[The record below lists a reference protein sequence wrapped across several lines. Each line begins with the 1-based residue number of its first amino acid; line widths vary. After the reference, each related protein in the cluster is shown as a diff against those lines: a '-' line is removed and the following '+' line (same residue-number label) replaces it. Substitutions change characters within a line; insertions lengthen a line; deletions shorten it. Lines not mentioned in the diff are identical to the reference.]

1 MDAVAA
7 RQPGTA
13 PVAETAVPPK
23 PADLPETLYRDHV
36 VGCEQPENSFSFD
49 FMADYLTM
57 MAILERSIAQQL
69 NESCG
74 LTSLQYRILLR
85 LLSQGA
91 LQTTAL
97 ARGLSVG
104 LSTASMAVAKLA
116 DSGFVSRHE
125 DANDMRT
132 VELRLT
138 RKGRIVVQRADDDVM
153 AMMGDYWRS
162 LTPEQLQAAL
172 TSSAAAVERHSSP
185 RIEDGRQRMDTA
197 LVDTIIISRTLTGKA
212 LQAEGLTINDFRT
225 LLALRI
231 QGGCSTATEIAHF
244 LFLNSSDI
252 TPCLKALEG
261 RGFITRHR
269 SSKNRRVRTVE
280 LTPEG
285 RHRTGELMPLVF
297 DALHETCHSNDELI
311 RIHVSAAR
319 DLVARR
325 RHQALF

>member
-1 MDAVAA
+1 MDAAIA
-7 RQPGTA
+7 QQP
-13 PVAETAVPPK
+13 ETAMPPTS
-23 PADLPETLYRDHV
+23 AGLPETLYRDHV
-36 VGCEQPENSFSFD
+36 VGCEQPQNAFSFD

-69 NESCG
+69 SENCN
-74 LTSLQYRILLR
+74 LTLLQYRILLR

-104 LSTASMAVAKLA
+104 LSTISMAVAKLA
-116 DSGFVSRHE
+116 DSGLVSRHE

-138 RKGRIVVQRADDDVM
+138 RKGRAIVKRADDDVM
-153 AMMGDYWRS
+153 AMMADYWRS

-172 TSSAAAVERHSSP
+172 TSSAAAVERHSAP

-197 LVDTIIISRTLTGKA
+197 LVDTVIISRSLTAKA

-231 QGGCSTATEIAHF
+231 QGGRSTATEIAHF

-252 TPCLKALEG
+252 TPCLKALEA

-269 SSKNRRVRTVE
+269 SSKNRRVRTIE
-280 LTPEG
+280 LSPEG
-285 RHRTGELMPLVF
+285 RQRTGELMPLVF
-297 DALHETCHSNDELI
+297 DALHETCHSSDELI
-311 RIHVSAAR
+311 RIHISAAR